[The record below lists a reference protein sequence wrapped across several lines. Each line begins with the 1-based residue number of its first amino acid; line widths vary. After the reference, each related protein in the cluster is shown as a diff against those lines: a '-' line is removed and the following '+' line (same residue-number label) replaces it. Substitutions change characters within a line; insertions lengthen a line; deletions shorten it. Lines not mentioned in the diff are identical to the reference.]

1 MCEIKDDVSESIDK
15 IVEFQKVTSTN
26 IEWIKYNLWLLSK
39 SIIFASLLNAD
50 LEIDEARE
58 QSDKILLSLDSD
70 IKNRILKSVNNE

>member
-1 MCEIKDDVSESIDK
+1 MCEIKDDVLESIDK